1 MIIVSVLALAANSLS
16 LYLLQRSR
24 SREAHM
30 RASMIFTS
38 NDIIINLGVITAGV
52 LVSLLDSGLP
62 DLIVGAIVFLVVS
75 RGAWR
80 ILTLSR

>member
-1 MIIVSVLALAANSLS
+1 
-16 LYLLQRSR
+16 
-24 SREAHM
+24 M